1 MVAVAQD
8 HKAARIALH
17 KQARTQPKPVER
29 LNEGVGLRCSLQ
41 PAAIRN
47 AAGPPPRPPLR
58 LRGRRSPKC
67 TTLSPQ
73 TDAISAAAI
82 RIQIS
87 IAMFSK
93 QL

>member
-1 MVAVAQD
+1 M
-8 HKAARIALH
+8 
-17 KQARTQPKPVER
+17 
-29 LNEGVGLRCSLQ
+29 
-41 PAAIRN
+41 RN
-47 AAGPPPRPPLR
+47 AAGPPPCPPPLR
-58 LRGRRSPKC
+58 LRGRRSPKY

-73 TDAISAAAI
+73 IDAISAAAI